1 MEEGEFQKV
10 GKSQE
15 KMYGPRRLLVC
26 GYPPEDHTSFLS
38 FLTTLGFSDL
48 PVIFATEE
56 DRQVPV
62 GTLFNREDRE
72 GFGQTSEMHRAVVL
86 SGFTHSDLHKL
97 IAGYRQCQ
105 LPDQLWATLTPISEK
120 WPLANLL
127 EELSKEAQA
136 MRRLKGRK
144 EMPKD

>member
-1 MEEGEFQKV
+1 MGEGEFQKV
-10 GKSQE
+10 GKSEE
-15 KMYGPRRLLVC
+15 KMYGPWKLLVC
-26 GYPPEDHTSFLS
+26 GYPPEDHTPFLS
-38 FLTTLGFSDL
+38 FLTTLGFPDL
-48 PVIFATEE
+48 PVVFATQE

-62 GTLFNREDRE
+62 GTLLNREDKE
-72 GFGQTSEMHRAVVL
+72 GLRQTSGMQRAVVL

-136 MRRLKGRK
+136 MRRIKGKK
-144 EMPKD
+144 ETPEG